1 MPNTPLSWTR
11 AELRCWQEKANLLAK
26 QIKEGRPLKEIYF
39 EVINGHYRFVSPR
52 DKDSNRWRRKT
63 VKWWNDYL
71 ETQEKTVLSVK
82 RTKPTLKRS
91 EKWTEKQVSRT
102 LGKLYVAK
110 AESHGQEK
118 ADSYIQHLLELGIS
132 KLTETDE
139 TDIQQYKQEQ
149 LSSAYWGIRKD
160 DL

>member
-1 MPNTPLSWTR
+1 M
-11 AELRCWQEKANLLAK
+11 
-26 QIKEGRPLKEIYF
+26 GD
-39 EVINGHYRFVSPR
+39 R
-52 DKDSNRWRRKT
+52 DKDSNRWRRKN

-71 ETQEKTVLSVK
+71 ETKEKTVLSVK

-91 EKWTEKQVSRT
+91 ELWTEKQVSRT

-118 ADSYIQHLLELGIS
+118 ADNYIQHLLELGIS
-132 KLTETDE
+132 KLTKVDE